1 MFRCARTCKL
11 FHKSL
16 SPQPIA
22 IEVRLVTAK
31 RPKSLPIRALHGL
44 SLLFQAN
51 ETCCKAA
58 MIGRLS
64 GTCRRFQRLESA

>member
-1 MFRCARTCKL
+1 MFRCARTCQSCN
-11 FHKSL
+11 KSL

-22 IEVRLVTAK
+22 IEVRLLIAK

-44 SLLFQAN
+44 SQLLQAN
-51 ETCCKAA
+51 ETCCKAV

-64 GTCRRFQRLESA
+64 GTNWRFQRLESA